1 MDNATIALTPLD
13 LCIGALLVVVA
24 GAVSMGMG
32 LRLER
37 SLLLASIRTV
47 IQLLAIG
54 YVLRWIFAMEHWF
67 GVLALTLFMLYVAG
81 RAAVKRSGRRYK
93 SSITDAFLTLTIVGY
108 LTLFLVTAVIIGS
121 EPWYA
126 PRYAIP
132 ILGMILGN
140 SLNGIS
146 LCLDTMLEHFDD
158 HADIIENDL
167 ALGASRWE
175 AAQPVLQESVRK
187 GMIPIINSM
196 MVVGLVSLP
205 GMMTGQIIAGNDP
218 LQAVQY
224 QIIVMF
230 MIAAATS
237 LGCIGTA
244 YIGYRRLFDECHRLR
259 RERITR
265 IKSTGYTH

>member
-1 MDNATIALTPLD
+1 MNAATIALTPLD
-13 LCIGALLVVVA
+13 LCIGALLVVIA
-24 GAVSMGMG
+24 GLVSVSMG
-32 LRLER
+32 LKLER
-37 SLLLASIRTV
+37 SLLLASVRTV
-47 IQLLAIG
+47 IQLLLVG
-54 YVLRWIFAMEHWF
+54 YVLRWIFDLQHWA
-67 GVLALTLFMLYVAG
+67 GVLGLTLFMLYVAG
-81 RAAVKRSGRRYK
+81 RAAVKRSGRRYR
-93 SSITDAFLTLTIVGY
+93 SSIMDAFLTLSIVGY
-108 LTLFLVTAVIIGS
+108 ITLFLVTAVIIGS

-146 LCLDTMLEHFDD
+146 LSLDTMLEYFDERSD
-158 HADIIENDL
+158 LVDADL
-167 ALGASRWE
+167 ALGATRWE
-175 AAQPVLQESVRK
+175 AAQPVLQESIRK

-244 YIGYRRLFDECHRLR
+244 YLGYRRLFDECHRLR